1 MTWSKKMRKLV
12 IASNNPGKL
21 REIGHLLEPLGLEVL
36 PQSVFDISEADEPYC
51 TFIENAL
58 AKARYASRCSGL
70 PALADDSGIC
80 VNALNGQ
87 PGIHSARYAGEPKS
101 DEHNNQKLIEAL
113 THQSD
118 HNAHYYCVMAL
129 VRHVDDPQ
137 PIIADG
143 SWHGQIIPQPRGNG
157 GFGYDPHFYLPE
169 LGVTSAELPLE
180 QKNKISHRSQAL
192 IRLVE
197 SIKQEMVK

>member
-1 MTWSKKMRKLV
+1 MRKLV

-36 PQSVFDISEADEPYC
+36 PQSVFDISEVDEPYC

-58 AKARYASRCSGL
+58 AKARHASRCSGL

-80 VNALNGQ
+80 VNVLNGQ

-101 DEHNNQKLIEAL
+101 DERNNQKLIEAL

-118 HNAHYYCVMAL
+118 HNAHYYCVMVL

-197 SIKQEMVK
+197 SIRQEMVK

>member
-1 MTWSKKMRKLV
+1 MRKLV

-58 AKARYASRCSGL
+58 AKARHASRCSGL

-101 DEHNNQKLIEAL
+101 DERNNQKLIEAL

-118 HNAHYYCVMAL
+118 HNAHYYCVMVL

-197 SIKQEMVK
+197 SIRQEMVK